1 MRKPSVSS
9 EQNNNVTQKDA
20 RKEDYVTLQEIQD
33 IDRVKAEEFVGKVL
47 GDASDL
53 TATLL
58 AGIGHRLELFKAL
71 KVNGPATSAE
81 LAARTSIT
89 GS

>member
-1 MRKPSVSS
+1 VRKPSVSS
-9 EQNNNVTQKDA
+9 ERNNNVTQKGA
-20 RKEDYVTLQEIQD
+20 RKENYVTLQEIQD

-58 AGIGHRLELFKAL
+58 AGIGDRLGCLRTL
-71 KVNGPATSAE
+71 RPTDRRPAQNWR
-81 LAARTSIT
+81 LARA
-89 GS
+89 

>member
-9 EQNNNVTQKDA
+9 EQNNNVTQKGA
-20 RKEDYVTLQEIQD
+20 RKENYVTLQEIQD

-47 GDASDL
+47 GDTSDL

-58 AGIGHRLELFKAL
+58 AGIGDRLGLFKVL
-71 KVNGPATSAE
+71 KANGPATSSE

-89 GS
+89 NS